1 MRYAAAEKLEIIRL
15 VEQSPLPVRNADYV
29 PWSKLLAKAIDKAE
43 SVAELE
49 ALLTDNPPHIAADD
63 EIYPAAGAG
72 IQRRSRSDLA

>member
-1 MRYAAAEKLEIIRL
+1 
-15 VEQSPLPVRNADYV
+15 VEHVTVYTTDPSITQRRNADYV